1 MKFLRYILFPL
12 VPVYSIIISIRN
24 KLFDKKIF
32 KAHAVAA
39 KVVSVG
45 NTTIG
50 GSGKTP
56 MVIYL
61 ANMLKS
67 EGKKVG
73 VLSRGYGRKTK
84 GYLIVSNG
92 DKVLTTVDKCG
103 DEIFQTVE
111 ECNVPA
117 AVAERRVS
125 GADKFISDTGVNFI
139 ILDDAFQHRWIKRD
153 IDLLIF
159 EQRFLVRPDALS
171 QILLPTG
178 IMREPFDSAK
188 RADAII
194 INRKFSDLAD
204 IPDRFKIYFGNKVI
218 FTAHYKAIGFVD
230 VVRKTFYDI
239 EEFKEQKSLVVSGIA
254 NAHSF
259 LNVLKKTKV
268 DTENRIIFRDHKH
281 YTLKEVQKI
290 RKEFYAT
297 NSYSVVTTHKDAVKL
312 SEYAKELDDIDIFY
326 LQIKLEM
333 DDENSFK
340 KFLFERIN

>member
-1 MKFLRYILFPL
+1 
-12 VPVYSIIISIRN
+12 
-24 KLFDKKIF
+24 
-32 KAHAVAA
+32 VAA

-45 NTTIG
+45 NITIG

-61 ANMLKS
+61 ANLLKS
-67 EGKKVG
+67 KGKKVG
-73 VLSRGYGRKTK
+73 VLSRGYGRTTK
-84 GYLIVSNG
+84 GYLLVSDG
-92 DKVLTTVDKCG
+92 EKIFTTVNQCG

-117 AVAERRVS
+117 AVAERRVA
-125 GADKFISDTGVNFI
+125 GAQKFISDTGVKII
-139 ILDDAFQHRWIKRD
+139 ILDDAFQHRWIERNL
-153 IDLLIF
+153 DLLIF
-159 EQRFLVRPDALS
+159 EQRFLFRPDAFS
-171 QILLPTG
+171 HMMLPAG
-178 IMREPFDSAK
+178 LMREPFDSTK

-194 INRKFSDLAD
+194 INRKFSDAAD
-204 IPDRFKIYFGNKVI
+204 IPDWLKKYFRNKNI
-218 FTAHYKAIGFVD
+218 FTAHYSAIGFVD

-254 NAHSF
+254 NPHSF
-259 LNVLKKTKV
+259 LNALKKTKV

-312 SEYAKELDDIDIFY
+312 SEYSKELDDIDIFY
-326 LQIKLEM
+326 LKIKLEM
-333 DDENSFK
+333 DNEESFK
-340 KFLFERIN
+340 KFLLERID